1 MRRLLAIAVT
11 LIVAV
16 STLAPAI
23 AEARPNFVDLR
34 PWQTAVRNQGA
45 QRACIVFAATA
56 ALEAAYRRAGHGWL
70 DLSEAFI
77 NHFGKMMWIEPDWKA
92 TVAKGEDGRESQVG
106 AFGGGSGVQYLEELS
121 NGLRTTREEAMPYH
135 PARFTASDMPHLA
148 NAWDSPFWTQRR
160 ADDFNLDSRFLPRAA
175 LSQSHYYSVKRYATV
190 RGNDVDAIEN
200 VLASGHEVVWDF
212 TVGPTPR
219 GAEIWQPC
227 APGQTKC
234 PSRGAHAMLIIGY
247 DRRDPDPGKHHFL
260 VKNSWG
266 PTQWPDGFT
275 RVSYEYV
282 RQYGLRGG
290 YITEVEPPRPWPELA
305 FIGRWTL
312 DGEGEGL
319 KGTLDIYHIPGMSQW
334 LLRDHRS
341 PGEDRRIGMFYD
353 TAGRAYRV
361 NGRIAADRIELYID
375 AGNRNARWDQIGGRR
390 FIYARP
396 VDGVMTPIPGAP
408 NAHAS
413 AGVARLASAAP

>member
-34 PWQTAVRNQGA
+34 PWQTPVRNQGA

-160 ADDFNLDSRFLPRAA
+160 ANDFNLDSRFLPRAA

-266 PTQWPDGFT
+266 PRSSRPIRGLSWRSSAAGRSTAKAKASRARSTSITSPACRSGCCAIIAPRARIDGSGCSTT
-275 RVSYEYV
+275 RPAGPTGS
-282 RQYGLRGG
+282 
-290 YITEVEPPRPWPELA
+290 TA
-305 FIGRWTL
+305 A
-312 DGEGEGL
+312 
-319 KGTLDIYHIPGMSQW
+319 S
-334 LLRDHRS
+334 
-341 PGEDRRIGMFYD
+341 RRIASSSTSTPGIAMP
-353 TAGRAYRV
+353 AGIR
-361 NGRIAADRIELYID
+361 
-375 AGNRNARWDQIGGRR
+375 
-390 FIYARP
+390 
-396 VDGVMTPIPGAP
+396 
-408 NAHAS
+408 
-413 AGVARLASAAP
+413 SAAAASSMRAPSTAS